1 MPKQPPPAQ
10 FLKYGCPFFFFSM
23 ARDVWCDREC
33 RAAMEMEFR
42 VDTAPPRA
50 RALTTVVLTR
60 PPELPP
66 EEQGHGEDR
75 ATNVV
80 WTGWT

>member
-1 MPKQPPPAQ
+1 
-10 FLKYGCPFFFFSM
+10 M